1 MISIN
6 DLLLENNVQVIKIF
20 VEAVSGSAST
30 QIVAKTKICLDL
42 FRSKVQLVCFKKKIT
57 VDLVSNFIH
66 NLAPCFRQMKLSF
79 FREYNQ
85 KMVAST

>member
-30 QIVAKTKICLDL
+30 QIVAKTKIFLDL
-42 FRSKVQLVCFKKKIT
+42 FRSKV
-57 VDLVSNFIH
+57 
-66 NLAPCFRQMKLSF
+66 
-79 FREYNQ
+79 
-85 KMVAST
+85 